1 MVSVNVAKLSD
12 FPEGTLKQVKVTGR
26 DDIAIANVGGKI
38 YAMRG
43 VCNHRGGP
51 LGKGKLDGSVVTCPW
66 HGSKWD
72 IKTGKLVEFGIELNS
87 EPTYKTSVVGDDIF
101 VEF

>member
-1 MVSVNVAKLSD
+1 MVMVKVAKLSEL
-12 FPEGTLKQVKVTGR
+12 PPGTLKQVKVEGR
-26 DDIAIANVGGKI
+26 DDVAIANVSGRV

-43 VCNHRGGP
+43 ICNHRGGP
-51 LGKGKLDGSVVTCPW
+51 LGKGKLDGSVITCPW

-72 IKTGKLVEFGIELNS
+72 IKTGKLVEFGIDLDS
-87 EPTYKTSVVGDDIF
+87 EPTYKTAITGDDVF

>member
-1 MVSVNVAKLSD
+1 MVKIRVAKLSD
-12 FPEGTLKQVKVTGR
+12 LPIGTLKQVKIEGR
-26 DDIAIANVGGKI
+26 DDIAIANVDGKI

-43 VCNHRGGP
+43 ICNHRGGP
-51 LGKGKLDGSVVTCPW
+51 LGKGRLDGKIITCPW

-72 IKTGKLVEFGIELNS
+72 IETGKLVEFGVDLES
-87 EPTYKTSVVGDDIF
+87 EPTYKTSIAGDEVF